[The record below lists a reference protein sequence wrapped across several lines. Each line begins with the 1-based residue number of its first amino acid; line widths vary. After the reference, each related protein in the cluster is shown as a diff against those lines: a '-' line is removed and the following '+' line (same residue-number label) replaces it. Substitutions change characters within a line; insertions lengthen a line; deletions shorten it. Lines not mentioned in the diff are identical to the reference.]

1 MPPNF
6 IQKNS
11 LIFLLGS
18 VLIFGTTLVSLFIA
32 FDGIAQQ
39 PNRTTQRT
47 KVSQTPVLT
56 LKPSSPPAICQL
68 KQRDF
73 ETGVASPQWS
83 PMAYSESDT
92 SWLRGLQDIRTQ
104 TSACWIEMPVLFT
117 QPSLTS
123 TTVTT
128 TQQSTPTLTSFTYG
142 VHAARALGYH
152 VFVTPLLTVGGPQPW
167 SGAIAFAT
175 FQQEQQWFEGY
186 WQALKPYAVAAAQ
199 AGVEQLALGTEY
211 EWLQKFAPDT
221 LWNELIAHLRSVFP
235 GTLTYDMNWTT
246 LQSPPRAWMRNAD
259 LKMIGISAY
268 LPIIDTPERI
278 DPKQIPV
285 LWKNT
290 VKSALDSFAMKLG
303 KPIFISEIGYRNS
316 ADALYHSWESTSTA
330 PPDPQEQAAACDAA
344 LANVIPD
351 PHIAGIFF
359 WGWDNV
365 GAFRLS
371 GQPAVAALDRWYASL
386 QA

>member
-1 MPPNF
+1 MPPKF

-11 LIFLLGS
+11 LFFLLGS
-18 VLIFGTTLVSLFIA
+18 VLIFGITMLYLFIA
-32 FDGIAQQ
+32 LDGITQQ
-39 PNRTTQRT
+39 PNRAAVST
-47 KVSQTPVLT
+47 KVSHIPVLT
-56 LKPSSPPAICQL
+56 LTPSSPRAACHL
-68 KQRDF
+68 KKRNF
-73 ETGVASPQWS
+73 ETGVAFPQWNS
-83 PMAYSESDT
+83 MAYSESDT
-92 SWLRGLQDIRTQ
+92 IWLRGLRDIRTQ
-104 TSACWIEMPVLFT
+104 TSACWIELPVLFF

-128 TQQSTPTLTSFTYG
+128 TQQSTPTLTSFSYG

-167 SGAIAFAT
+167 SGAISFTT
-175 FQQEQQWFEGY
+175 FQQEQQWFEDY
-186 WQALKPYAVAAAQ
+186 WQALKPYAEVAAQ

-246 LQSPPRAWMRNAD
+246 LQSPPRAWMRNAN

-268 LPIIDTPERI
+268 LPIINTPERI
-278 DPKQIPV
+278 DPKQIRV

-290 VKSALDSFAMKLG
+290 VKLALDTFATKVG

-316 ADALYHSWESTSTA
+316 TDALYHSWESTSTA

-351 PHIAGIFF
+351 SRIAGIFF
-359 WGWDNV
+359 WGWDDV

-371 GQPAVAALDRWYASL
+371 GQTAVAALHTWYASL
-386 QA
+386 MT

>member
-11 LIFLLGS
+11 LVLLVGS
-18 VLIFGTTLVSLFIA
+18 VLIVGITMIYLVVA

-39 PNRTTQRT
+39 PNRPVVSK
-47 KVSQTPVLT
+47 KVSQKPVPTSTPT
-56 LKPSSPPAICQL
+56 SPPAACHL
-68 KQRDF
+68 KQRNF
-73 ETGVASPQWS
+73 ETGVAFPQWS
-83 PMAYSESDT
+83 PTAYSESDT
-92 SWLRGLQDIRTQ
+92 SWLRGLRDIRTQ
-104 TSACWIEMPVLFT
+104 TSACWIEMPVLFF

-128 TQQSTPTLTSFTYG
+128 TQQSTPTLASFSYG

-167 SGAIAFAT
+167 SGAISFTT
-175 FQQEQQWFEGY
+175 FQQEHQWFEDY
-186 WQALKPYAVAAAQ
+186 WQALKPYAVASAQ

-211 EWLQKFAPDT
+211 EWLQKFAPDA

-235 GTLTYDMNWTT
+235 GALTYDMNWTT

-268 LPIIDTPERI
+268 LPIINTPERI

-290 VKSALDSFAMKLG
+290 VKLALDTFATKLG

-351 PHIAGIFF
+351 SRIAGIFF
-359 WGWDNV
+359 WGWDDV

-371 GQPAVAALDRWYASL
+371 GQPAVAALDRWYSSL